1 MANMTSEQGHYV
13 RIRELTRY
21 GAVGG
26 SLVVIEYVIYVAIV
40 QRWPQAVL
48 PACLLSRLVA
58 GVAGFVGHSRYSFGY
73 ADLSSCNAV
82 RYALSVLANMA
93 LASLIL
99 MAMLPLLGAFAA
111 KLASDGVVIAAG
123 YVAGRTLVFTR
134 SPRRAAIP

>member
-1 MANMTSEQGHYV
+1 MANMTSEQGYHA

-26 SLVVIEYVIYVAIV
+26 SLAVIEYVIYVAIV

-48 PACLLSRLVA
+48 PAYLLSRLVA
-58 GVAGFVGHSRYSFGY
+58 GVAGFVGHSRYSFGH
-73 ADLSSCNAV
+73 ADLSSRNAV

-99 MAMLPLLGAFAA
+99 MAMVPLLGAFAA
-111 KLASDGVVIAAG
+111 KLASDGVVIVAG

-134 SPRRAAIP
+134 APRREAIP